1 MKEKIMTFS
10 KRILKHELISGS
22 IYVFFGYIVASFL
35 NFVLNLY
42 VARRFTA
49 SDYGIYAS
57 LLSLYT
63 LAGLPSQSLIAI
75 IVRFVADYSAKGKVS
90 MVASLFVKI
99 YRFAFLISAGIFFSF
114 LTLAVPIQN
123 FLKID
128 NSSYVIL
135 VGGIV
140 SLFYLAIVNIAF
152 LQGLLRFGLLSLT
165 YILGGLLRLISAIIL
180 IGLGLKVYGVFIA
193 ILIAVLIPFVL
204 QFIPL
209 RSLIGKKTTDSN
221 ISNKEILGYAF
232 PTTIAMLSLM
242 SLTSTDVV
250 LVKHFFSSTEAGLYG
265 GLSLVSKVIFY
276 FTGPLASVM
285 FPLLIRRHN
294 LGQNFNNLFYLTLL
308 LVTVPSFGIALFY
321 ILFPILSIKLF
332 LGGGEYLKVASYLPL
347 FGIYLAV
354 FSLLNVC
361 VNFFLSL
368 KRTGISIFVA
378 GAAIV
383 QILLISFFHKDF
395 FQVIAI
401 STGLSIVLLLVLI
414 LIFIRDFE
422 NLEKLKKMVLFLN
435 NPAT

>member
-1 MKEKIMTFS
+1 MKEKIITMS

-35 NFVLNLY
+35 NFALNLY

-75 IVRFVADYSAKGKVS
+75 IVRFVADYSAKGKTN
-90 MVASLFVKI
+90 MVASLFIKI
-99 YRFAFLISAGIFFSF
+99 YKFVFLITAGIFSVF
-114 LTLAVPIQN
+114 LIFAVLIQN

-128 NSSYVIL
+128 NSSYIIL

-152 LQGLLRFGLLSLT
+152 LQGLLRFGLLSLS
-165 YILGGLLRLISAIIL
+165 YILGGFIRLISAIVL

-209 RSLIGKKTTDSN
+209 RFLIGKKTSDSN
-221 ISNKEILGYAF
+221 ISTGDILGYAF

-250 LVKHFFSSTEAGLYG
+250 LVKHFFSPTEAGLYG

-308 LVTVPSFGIALFY
+308 LVMVPSFGIALFY
-321 ILFPILSIKLF
+321 ILFPALSIKLF

-347 FGIYLAV
+347 FGMYLVV

-378 GAAIV
+378 GAAIM

-401 STGLSIVLLLVLI
+401 STGLSIVLLLILI
-414 LIFIRDFE
+414 LIFIKDFE
-422 NLEKLKKMVLFLN
+422 NLGKIKKLILFSN
-435 NPAT
+435 NPAV